1 MCSEAVW
8 LVATVDISRCDFSS
22 LGGTPCSQPRDGGY
36 HTLVYPELA
45 MTRQN
50 LTDLTYLAVQRGA
63 TRAKTLAHEIDVGFE
78 FEKQVGVPY
87 RHAQFVS

>member
-1 MCSEAVW
+1 
-8 LVATVDISRCDFSS
+8 
-22 LGGTPCSQPRDGGY
+22 
-36 HTLVYPELA
+36 

-87 RHAQFVS
+87 RHAQVIQRLRPAIK